1 MFGAPGSIVA
11 GGSPTGLAP
20 MYLPKNIVRIGEQG
34 VWSTFQYADNT
45 AMANRNDLLFAA
57 PLNTTGQGFG
67 QALSIA
73 ETNQRQSSKVPGGY
87 AFTVHALALQPYYP
101 DGFPIVRA
109 DVAVVVN
116 HCVPSWKFLQVEIE
130 ISPAS
135 LIGAGGGVYGDTAD
149 TGAADGGLGGSRIA
163 LNNGNGQVWV
173 YRAHPV
179 SLPSEAT
186 FNIALAWGSQATNIQ
201 GGSNASAMNL
211 RMIMLGTFESA
222 IPVG

>member
-20 MYLPKNIVRIGEQG
+20 MSLPKSVVRIGEQG
-34 VWSTFQYADNT
+34 VWSAFQYADT
-45 AMANRNDLLFAA
+45 TPMANRNDLLFAA
-57 PLNTTGQGFG
+57 PLNSTGQGFG
-67 QALSIA
+67 RALSIA
-73 ETNQRQSSKVPGGY
+73 ETNQREASKIPGGY
-87 AFTVHALALQPYYP
+87 AFTVHALALQAYYE
-101 DGFPIVRA
+101 DGYPIVRA
-109 DVAVVVN
+109 DLATVVN

-135 LIGAGGGVYGDTAD
+135 LIGAGGGIYGTTAD
-149 TGAADGGLGGSRIA
+149 TGAAEGGLGGSRIA

-179 SLPSEAT
+179 SLPSQAT
-186 FNIALAWGSQATNIQ
+186 FNIALSWGSAAPAIQ
-201 GGSNASAMNL
+201 GGSNNSAMTV